1 MEEEQVKDDNKD
13 NDDQKEEVEP
23 WQRLNR
29 YTRAG
34 CGKVFEVKR
43 LVRKFVQMGEQ
54 EGRRH
59 LKSKQSII
67 NH

>member
-1 MEEEQVKDDNKD
+1 MEEEEDKDDNKD

-23 WQRLNR
+23 WQRLNG
-29 YTRAG
+29 YARAG
-34 CGKVFEVKR
+34 CGKVLKVKR

-59 LKSKQSII
+59 LKS
-67 NH
+67 

>member
-1 MEEEQVKDDNKD
+1 MNSIKIIKD
-13 NDDQKEEVEP
+13 EVEP
-23 WQRLNR
+23 WQRLNG
-29 YTRAG
+29 YARAR

-59 LKSKQSII
+59 LKS
-67 NH
+67 